1 VNERVRRFTDPAAF
15 FAAGL
20 AAVARA
26 ASQAVAAR
34 GRFLLALSGGA
45 TPLPLY
51 AAMAGKGLG
60 VPWDAV
66 HFFFVDE
73 RLVPTGDWR
82 STFGTVAPLLFLP
95 TSIPVGNIHAMPATL
110 RPAEQAAALYEED
123 LRGTCGSGP
132 QETPRLDLLLLGLGP
147 DGHTGSLFP
156 HSPALR
162 ETNRLV
168 VAVPPPTTAEPRVGR
183 LTMTLP
189 LINAARKVLFLVAGQ
204 GKEQALTDVLFGRP
218 DPALPASLVRPQGG
232 AGWLLLLP

>member
-1 VNERVRRFTDPAAF
+1 MSERVRRFTDPAAF

-26 ASQAVAAR
+26 AGQAVAAR

-66 HFFFVDE
+66 HFFFADE

-95 TSIPVGNIHAMPATL
+95 TPIPVGNIHPMPATL
-110 RPAEQAAALYEED
+110 RPPEQAAALYEED
-123 LRGTCGSGP
+123 IRGTCGSGP

-147 DGHTGSLFP
+147 DGHTGSLLP

-232 AGWLLLLP
+232 AGWLLLL